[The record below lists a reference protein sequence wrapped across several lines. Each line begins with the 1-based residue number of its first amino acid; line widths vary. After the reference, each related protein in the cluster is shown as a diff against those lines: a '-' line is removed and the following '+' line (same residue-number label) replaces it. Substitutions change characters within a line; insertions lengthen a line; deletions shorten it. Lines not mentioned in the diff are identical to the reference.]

1 MNGDTKTIIS
11 KLNIQSLKLYFVE
24 PTDNFDLTSLQF
36 GQIKTIKDALPK
48 VHFDNNSATN
58 LAQNWGIHNVQT
70 SSSEKSFLIFNDVF
84 IQNAETIFLEG
95 PKIMINTVREIPSKN
110 SLKSPFL
117 TVPEINLLIF
127 KISPSFN
134 QNGNIT
140 VLSKSDEIA
149 MTSSSGQTV
158 ATVQLVNSKETRLY
172 MNDERNANKN
182 KILVKKY

>member
-48 VHFDNNSATN
+48 VHFGNNSGTN
-58 LAQNWGIHNVQT
+58 LAQNWGIHNVQI
-70 SSSEKSFLIFNDVF
+70 SSSENSFLIFNDVF
-84 IQNAETIFLEG
+84 IQNAETVFLEG
-95 PKIMINTVREIPSKN
+95 PKIMINTGREKGSQK

-117 TVPEINLLIF
+117 TVSEINLPIF
-127 KISPSFN
+127 EISPSFD

-140 VLSKSDEIA
+140 VLS
-149 MTSSSGQTV
+149 TSSS
-158 ATVQLVNSKETRLY
+158 E
-172 MNDERNANKN
+172 
-182 KILVKKY
+182 